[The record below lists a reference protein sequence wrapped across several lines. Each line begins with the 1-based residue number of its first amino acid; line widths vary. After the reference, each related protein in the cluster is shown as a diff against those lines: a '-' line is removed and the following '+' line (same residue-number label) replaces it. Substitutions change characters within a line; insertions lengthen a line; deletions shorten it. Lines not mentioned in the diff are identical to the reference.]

1 MLLRKA
7 AQEAKI
13 FKQHMDY
20 DKKKPSFAKASAGEA
35 GQTLVALLFFVMV
48 GMIVTTAAVIILS
61 TNSLAAQKLS
71 QGEVVRQMAETG
83 AENALLQLLR
93 NKNYT
98 GETLTNIGG
107 VTGDNVSITIDT
119 DPVTGQKAIFS
130 TATSGNFTRKVEVI
144 YTANDVLTPVSW
156 KEI

>member
-1 MLLRKA
+1 MSSRKA

-20 DKKKPSFAKASAGEA
+20 AENEN

-48 GMIVTTAAVIILS
+48 GMIVTTAAIMIMS

-71 QGEVVRQMAETG
+71 QGEVARQIAETG

-93 NKNYT
+93 DKTYA
-98 GETLTNIGG
+98 GETLPDIGG
-107 VTGDNVSITIDT
+107 VAGDSVEIKVDSTNGIIT
-119 DPVTGQKAIFS
+119 S
-130 TATSGNFTRKVEVI
+130 TARSGNFKREVEVT
-144 YTANDVLTPVSW
+144 YTINDVLTPLSW
-156 KEI
+156 KEIY

>member
-1 MLLRKA
+1 MLLKKA

-20 DKKKPSFAKASAGEA
+20 DKKNES

-61 TNSLAAQKLS
+61 TNSQAAQKLS
-71 QGEVVRQMAETG
+71 QGEVARQMAETG

-93 NKNYT
+93 NKNYM

-107 VTGDNVSITIDT
+107 VAGDNVSIIIGT
-119 DPVTGQKAIFS
+119 DPMTGQKAIFS

-144 YTANDVLTPVSW
+144 YTANDVLTPLSW
-156 KEI
+156 REVY

>member
-1 MLLRKA
+1 MTQMSLRKV
-7 AQEAKI
+7 AQEAKL
-13 FKQHMDY
+13 FRQHMDY
-20 DKKKPSFAKASAGEA
+20 DNES

-48 GMIVTTAAVIILS
+48 GMIVTVAATIILS

-71 QGEVVRQMAETG
+71 QGEVARQMAETG

-93 NKNYT
+93 NKNYL

-107 VTGDNVSITIDT
+107 AVGDNVVITIGT
-119 DPVTGQKAIFS
+119 DPATGQKAIFS

-144 YTANDVLTPVSW
+144 YTANDVLTPLSW
-156 KEI
+156 KEIY